1 MFSAPA
7 GLTEETLVAALGSA
21 WRVDVETITYRPVG
35 FGSHH
40 WEVGTVQGDRWFA
53 TVDELE
59 LRRHR
64 QDEPLD
70 RAYDRLRAALGTTV
84 ALHAAL
90 GGTEADRTGS
100 VARRGRGRSFVVA
113 PVPTVDGE
121 PLTRVGER
129 FGLALY
135 PHVAGE
141 SFTWGDFPSA
151 EHRRAVLDMLVAV
164 HTAPAHVRRQAAVD
178 DLTVAHR
185 DALDDALRAG
195 PVPGCGPYARPVA
208 DLLAVHAA
216 PIRRL
221 LDRYDT
227 LATEARGYGD
237 RAVLTHGEPHP
248 GNTMRDAD
256 GWLLIDWETALV
268 APRERD
274 LWNLDPGDGSV
285 LAAYADATGV
295 PPEPS
300 LLELY
305 RIQWDLKDL
314 AVDVD
319 RFRRPHTGSADDE
332 ACWKILQRLVRHL
345 GGRGDT
351 SPS

>member
-1 MFSAPA
+1 MLSAPA
-7 GLTEETLVAALGSA
+7 GLTEETLTASLRRT
-21 WRVDVETITYRPVG
+21 WRIDVDTVTYRPVG

-40 WEVGTVQGDRWFA
+40 WEVRTVHGDRWFA

-59 LRRHR
+59 RRRHR
-64 QDEPLD
+64 RDEPLH
-70 RAYDRLRAALGTTV
+70 RAYDRLRAALGATV

-90 GGTEADRTGS
+90 RGTTADRDAPA
-100 VARRGRGRSFVVA
+100 ARRGRGRGFVVA

-121 PLTRVGER
+121 PLTRVGDR

-141 SFTWGDFPSA
+141 SFAWGDFPTA

-164 HTAPAHVRRQAAVD
+164 HMAPADVRRHANVD

-195 PVPGCGPYARPVA
+195 PVPDCGPYARPVA
-208 DLLAVHAA
+208 DLLAAHAA

-221 LDRYDT
+221 LDRYDA
-227 LATEARGYGD
+227 LVAGARAYDD

-256 GWLLIDWETALV
+256 GWLLIDWETVLV
-268 APRERD
+268 SPPERD

-285 LAAYADATGV
+285 LDAYADATGV
-295 PPEPS
+295 RPEPA

-305 RIQWDLKDL
+305 RIQWDLEDL

-319 RFRRPHTGSADDE
+319 RFRRPHTGSADDDASWE
-332 ACWKILQRLVRHL
+332 ILRGLIRHL
-345 GGRGDT
+345 GSRGQA
-351 SPS
+351 PPH

>member
-1 MFSAPA
+1 MLSAPA
-7 GLTEETLVAALGSA
+7 GLTDETLAAALGRA
-21 WRVDVETITYRPVG
+21 WRLDVDAVTYRPVG

-40 WEVGTVQGDRWFA
+40 WEVRTVQGDRWFA

-64 QDEPLD
+64 RDEPLD
-70 RAYDRLRAALGTTV
+70 RAYDRLRAAFAATV

-90 GGTEADRTGS
+90 DGGA
-100 VARRGRGRSFVVA
+100 ARSTPAGRGRRRSFVVA

-121 PLTRVGER
+121 PLCRVADR

-141 SFTWGDFPSA
+141 SFAWGDHPTA
-151 EHRRAVLDMLVAV
+151 EHRWAVLDMLVAV
-164 HTAPAHVRRQAAVD
+164 HTAPADVRRHAAVD
-178 DLTVAHR
+178 DLAVPHR
-185 DALDDALRAG
+185 DALDDALRDG
-195 PVPGCGPYARPVA
+195 IPDCGPYSRPVGG
-208 DLLAVHAA
+208 LLAAHAA

-221 LDRYDT
+221 LDRYDA
-227 LATEARGYGD
+227 LATRARACDD
-237 RAVLTHGEPHP
+237 RVVLTHGEPHP
-248 GNTMRDAD
+248 GNTMRDPA

-268 APRERD
+268 APPERD

-285 LAAYADATGV
+285 LTAYADATGV
-295 PPEPS
+295 RPDPT

-305 RIQWDLKDL
+305 RLQWDLKDL

-332 ACWKILQRLVRHL
+332 ASWDILRGLIRHL
-345 GGRGDT
+345 AASDGARA
-351 SPS
+351 S